1 MRFEN
6 EENEKDFVEGLAK
19 EVAERLQKY
28 DVKGKSITVKV
39 YSVIKDE
46 ILLLNVLTLN
56 RF

>member
-39 YSVIKDE
+39 YNVIKDE